1 MWEQPFQLRSSEFA
15 KFGHTFVFIDG
26 MNVKL
31 LAYQICP
38 RSLRQGR
45 RAISRAYSI
54 PKQPRPQ
61 AQPLPLRGYCVENT
75 VGNARS
81 GLAENAEKSV

>member
-1 MWEQPFQLRSSEFA
+1 MIKFVKDEYVNVLHCEHRLKIDATALAA
-15 KFGHTFVFIDG
+15 KD
-26 MNVKL
+26 
-31 LAYQICP
+31 
-38 RSLRQGR
+38 
-45 RAISRAYSI
+45 
-54 PKQPRPQ
+54 QPRPQ

>member
-1 MWEQPFQLRSSEFA
+1 MFPKQPEYMITGSRHNLGKIEKDPIVKIGSETVN
-15 KFGHTFVFIDG
+15 KVHT
-26 MNVKL
+26 
-31 LAYQICP
+31 
-38 RSLRQGR
+38 
-45 RAISRAYSI
+45 
-54 PKQPRPQ
+54 QPRPQ